1 MIDVGHR
8 YYWATM
14 ASIDFDS
21 VLEYLGAEGRYQT
34 VLYYLLCIPA
44 TVPAA
49 FLAFNQVFL
58 SATPGHWCQIPE
70 LANLTVDYRK
80 SLGIPHDGTKYSSC
94 SMYHVDFSQ
103 VLPEVI
109 LAGNWPSNTTLPLL
123 PVANSAWPVTNCL
136 HGWEYDKTQYDA
148 TLVTEVSW
156 NTTLFRL

>member
-1 MIDVGHR
+1 
-8 YYWATM
+8 M

-58 SATPGHWCQIPE
+58 SATPGHWCQIPA
-70 LANLTVDYRK
+70 LANLTLEHRK
-80 SLGIPHDGTKYSSC
+80 ALGIPFDGTKYSAC
-94 SMYHVDFSQ
+94 SMYHVDYTQ
-103 VLPEVI
+103 ILPEAI
-109 LAGNWPSNTTLPLL
+109 LTGNWPSNKTLPL
-123 PVANSAWPVTNCL
+123 PAADTEWPVTSCL

-148 TLVTEVSW
+148 TLVTEVSSF
-156 NTTLFRL
+156 L